1 MRDVIVLAI
10 IAVFFALCV
19 AYVRWCDR
27 IIGPDPD
34 DLRTTTSTSRRPG
47 AVDRAGRSTPI
58 DAGRRRR
65 GGAVVIAAAVDNWIG
80 LGIAGLLA
88 IYLVLV
94 LVFPERF

>member
-10 IAVFFALCV
+10 IAAFFALCV

-34 DLRTTTSTSRRPG
+34 
-47 AVDRAGRSTPI
+47 VDRDD
-58 DAGRRRR
+58 DADDVAEPTDRRRRRRRR

-80 LGIAGLLA
+80 LGIAVLA
-88 IYLVLV
+88 GDLPRARPRVPGEVLT
-94 LVFPERF
+94 